1 MLSLLLSGCGSV
13 QYYGQAVSG
22 HLDLMLRRTP
32 IAGQI
37 ADPATPGELRGQLSE
52 ALSIRRFASYALG
65 LPDNNSYR
73 HYADLEREY
82 VVWSLT
88 ATPPLSLQP
97 EQWCFLLVGCLSY
110 RGYYAEADARRF
122 AAELAGQGLDV
133 YVGGASAYSTL
144 GWFADPVLNTMLHRD
159 STWLALVMFHEL
171 AHQQLFIDSDTA
183 FNEAFA
189 ETVAR
194 AGVERWLRS
203 RGRAGVLD
211 SFQTTLAYEQ
221 AFLQLVTS
229 TRAELK
235 LLYDSDQSDTRKR
248 EQKQA
253 VFMAMRQQYA
263 KLKRDWNGRRDYDRW
278 FALELNNAQ
287 LAAVATYLELV
298 PPMQR
303 LLARLDNDLPAFYA
317 VMNKLADCS
326 PAERRAFLR
335 GTKTTANCQ
344 EQP

>member
-73 HYADLEREY
+73 SYADLERDY
-82 VVWSLT
+82 VVWGVT
-88 ATPPLSLQP
+88 ATPALSLQP

-122 AAELAGQGLDV
+122 AADLAGQGLDV

-159 STWLALVMFHEL
+159 STWLALIMFHEL
-171 AHQQLFIDSDTA
+171 AHQQLFINNDTA
-183 FNEAFA
+183 FNEAYA

-194 AGVERWLRS
+194 AGVERWLQS
-203 RGRAGVLD
+203 RDRPEVLAGFRA
-211 SFQTTLAYEQ
+211 TLAYEQ
-221 AFLQLVTS
+221 AFLRLVTG

-235 LLYDSDQSDTRKR
+235 SLYASDLSDVRKL

-253 VFMAMRQQYA
+253 VFIAMRQQYA

-317 VMNKLADCS
+317 AMNKLTGCS
-326 PAERRAFLR
+326 PAERRAFLQ
-335 GTKTTANCQ
+335 GTETTANCQ
-344 EQP
+344 DQP